1 MGRFTELSCKSMLK
15 HVLTIRVLSDIMD
28 TSEVMSMPLTAKEAI
43 RRLRREGWREVRQV
57 GSHKQFIKDGV
68 RLTVPDHPGDLKPGV
83 EKDIR
88 RKAGW

>member
-1 MGRFTELSCKSMLK
+1 MLQ
-15 HVLTIRVLSDIMD
+15 HVLTIRVIGDIMD

-43 RRLRREGWREVRQV
+43 RRLRREGWREVRQD
-57 GSHKQFIKDGV
+57 GSHKQFMKDGV

>member
-1 MGRFTELSCKSMLK
+1 MLR
-15 HVLTIRVLSDIMD
+15 HVLTIRVLRDIMD

>member
-1 MGRFTELSCKSMLK
+1 
-15 HVLTIRVLSDIMD
+15 MD
-28 TSEVMSMPLTAKEAI
+28 ASEVMSMPLTAKEAI

-57 GSHKQFIKDGV
+57 GSHKQFVKDGV

>member
-1 MGRFTELSCKSMLK
+1 M
-15 HVLTIRVLSDIMD
+15 LTIRVVGGIMD
-28 TSEVMSMPLTAKEAI
+28 ASEVMSMPLTAKEAI

>member
-1 MGRFTELSCKSMLK
+1 MLQ
-15 HVLTIRVLSDIMD
+15 HVLTIRVLGDIMD

-43 RRLRREGWREVRQV
+43 RRLRREGWREVRQD
-57 GSHKQFIKDGV
+57 GSHKQFMKDGV
-68 RLTVPDHPGDLKPGV
+68 RLTVPDHPEDLKPGV